1 MSLLR
6 LDQVELHFGT
16 HVILDK
22 ISLNLE
28 AGDRLGLLGRNGA
41 GNSTLFKVLSVEIK
55 PDDGER
61 WITPSARLA
70 RLEQELPGAEDLTV
84 YDSIASGLANVGK
97 LLARYH
103 HLIDQGMDVDMDE
116 LADVRG

>member
-28 AGDRLGLLGRNGA
+28 AGDRLGLLGPQR
-41 GNSTLFKVLSVEIK
+41 
-55 PDDGER
+55 R
-61 WITPSARLA
+61 R
-70 RLEQELPGAEDLTV
+70 QV
-84 YDSIASGLANVGK
+84 YAV
-97 LLARYH
+97 
-103 HLIDQGMDVDMDE
+103 
-116 LADVRG
+116 